1 MSARIA
7 AMQDQLQL
15 GQVSKIIRKLTDKP
29 FKQLDLSFMRDKTG
43 KFLEKPRHVHA
54 ALISHFREWHASPSE
69 LDPAAQALHLDPH
82 FLDSLMA
89 LSAPTLLHPD
99 STIPHDLQKQ
109 LIASLRR
116 PLPPGVT
123 EQMTE
128 AICSPV
134 SYSSFVSAIQC
145 QPSGKAPGPSGL
157 TANMLK
163 SWPESLLRLAH
174 SLIQTLWSRGVVPGW
189 WGDRLLCL
197 APKASAEFTLDNLRP
212 ISLFEV
218 LRKTWLGII
227 CRRISAIWDAH
238 SLLAPSQHGFR
249 NHRGTETA
257 LLRLIALLESAE
269 PHELFHFTFWDIKRA
284 FDSVA
289 RLLKRLAWYR
299 MGARGRPLNLIMSLD
314 EIGRAFPWSPHMMHR
329 IHHQNTSPYKK
340 AAHLIKNSSA
350 LGFLPERGIGQGD
363 TLSTFTWNAV
373 FDILLHLLTVHDLAY
388 ADDLSS
394 ISSVRGEHMHKM
406 DLVSA
411 YCSFTGLSPAIHKI
425 QSILV
430 SSGIIPELLPL
441 TIRNSSWSPVLPDMS
456 LPLDSKYL
464 GVCLPLQTG
473 PVINDPACKAEER
486 RLHSLLARI
495 MTKHAS
501 PGGMILLITLQI
513 IPRVIYRASR
523 ASWSLAQCFR
533 FDRILSMAYRKILS
547 LGSTFPEAL
556 LYLPKTMHGMGLRRF
571 SDSVQIQK
579 WNMFHR
585 LASLGDT
592 HLEAASSLFTNMANG
607 LAVTPPP
614 HYYLSS
620 LAKWLEAID
629 IVPAPP
635 RPPPSLHLPQYL
647 APIAPAIRCFP
658 LHAIFTDGSLV
669 NSGDTVR
676 SITTSNFDKKNTS
689 LGAAAIVL
697 MADRNSWRRVPPIVF
712 RIAVTACRFP
722 GINAYVMEVAG
733 STLCP
738 LSSPNPPHPPDL
750 HRLSIGN

>member
-1 MSARIA
+1 MNARIA

-29 FKQLDLSFMRDKTG
+29 FKQLDLSFMRDKDG
-43 KFLEKPRHVHA
+43 KFLEKPRQVHA
-54 ALISHFREWHASPSE
+54 ALVSHFREWHASPSE
-69 LDPAAQALHLDPH
+69 LDPAAQALHFDPL
-82 FLDSLMA
+82 FLDRMMA
-89 LSAPTLLHPD
+89 PNAPTVLHQD
-99 STIPHDLQKQ
+99 SKIPADLQQQ

-116 PLPPGVT
+116 PLPGGVL

-134 SYSSFVSAIQC
+134 SYASFVSAIQC

-249 NHRGTETA
+249 NRRGTETA

-269 PHELFHFTFWDIKRA
+269 PHEIFHLTFWDIKRA

-299 MGARGRPLNLIMSLD
+299 MGARGRSLDLIMSLN

-329 IHHQNTSPYKK
+329 IHRQNSSLLKK
-340 AAHLIKNSSA
+340 AAHLVKNSSD

-363 TLSTFTWNAV
+363 TLSTFTWNSV
-373 FDILLHLLTVHDLAY
+373 FDILLFLLTVLDLAY

-394 ISSVRGEHMHKM
+394 ITSAREEHTRKM

-411 YCSFTGLSPAIHKI
+411 FCSFTGLSPAIHKI

-430 SSGIIPELLPL
+430 SSGIIPQLLSL
-441 TIRNSSWSPVLPDMS
+441 SIYNSSWCPVFPDLS
-456 LPLDSKYL
+456 IPIDTKYL
-464 GVCLPLQTG
+464 GVCLPLHTG
-473 PVINDPACKAEER
+473 PIRNDPACKAEER
-486 RLHSLLARI
+486 RLRSLLARI

-501 PGGMILLITLQI
+501 PGGM
-513 IPRVIYRASR
+513 YS
-523 ASWSLAQCFR
+523 
-533 FDRILSMAYRKILS
+533 
-547 LGSTFPEAL
+547 
-556 LYLPKTMHGMGLRRF
+556 
-571 SDSVQIQK
+571 
-579 WNMFHR
+579 
-585 LASLGDT
+585 
-592 HLEAASSLFTNMANG
+592 
-607 LAVTPPP
+607 
-614 HYYLSS
+614 
-620 LAKWLEAID
+620 
-629 IVPAPP
+629 
-635 RPPPSLHLPQYL
+635 
-647 APIAPAIRCFP
+647 
-658 LHAIFTDGSLV
+658 
-669 NSGDTVR
+669 
-676 SITTSNFDKKNTS
+676 
-689 LGAAAIVL
+689 
-697 MADRNSWRRVPPIVF
+697 
-712 RIAVTACRFP
+712 
-722 GINAYVMEVAG
+722 
-733 STLCP
+733 
-738 LSSPNPPHPPDL
+738 
-750 HRLSIGN
+750 